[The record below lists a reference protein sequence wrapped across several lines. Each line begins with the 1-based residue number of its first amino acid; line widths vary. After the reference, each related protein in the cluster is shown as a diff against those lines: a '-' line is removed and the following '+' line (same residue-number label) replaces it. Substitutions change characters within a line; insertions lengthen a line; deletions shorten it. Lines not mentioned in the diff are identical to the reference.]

1 MRIDDRARACAR
13 DLLAFLD
20 ASPTPWH
27 AVSEIR
33 RRLEGAGFRRLDES
47 EAWTLRPGEAVYVE
61 RGGSSLAA
69 AVIGERP
76 PWEAGFQ
83 LAGAHVDSPG
93 LRVKIQGEH
102 AKAGLLRLGVEVY
115 GSPILATWADRDLS
129 LAGRVVLRDGDGQRE
144 ALVAFDRALLRLPT
158 AAIHLDREV
167 NAKGLVLHK
176 QDHLP
181 PILAVAAEA
190 LPEGGRLKAL
200 LAERL
205 GAEAGGILNFDLC
218 VVDTQPAAF
227 FGPDEEFLASGRLD
241 NLAMCHALLL
251 PLLARAGRPAAGTAV
266 AAFFDNE
273 ETGSLTARGA
283 DGSLLP
289 DLVERLALA
298 LGGGREET
306 LRACARSFLIS
317 ADMAHAVH
325 PGHLGLYDAQ
335 HHVAMNGGPAIKI
348 NASQR
353 YATDGPGAAR
363 FQRLCEAAGVPCQQY
378 VHRTDLPCG
387 TTIGPIAASR
397 LGVPAVDVGN
407 PMWSMHSVR
416 ESAGAGDPAMMCA
429 ALEAFWS

>member
-1 MRIDDRARACAR
+1 MIDERARGIAR

-27 AVSEIR
+27 ASAELR
-33 RRLEGAGFRRLDES
+33 RRLEAAGFRRLDERV
-47 EAWTLRPGEAVYVE
+47 AWKLSPGEAVYVE
-61 RGGSSLAA
+61 RAGSSVVA
-69 AVIGERP
+69 AVIGEDA

-93 LRVKIQGEH
+93 LRVKIKGEH
-102 AKAGLLRLGVEVY
+102 AKVGLLRLGVEVY
-115 GSPILATWADRDLS
+115 GGPILGTWADRDLS
-129 LAGRVVLRDGDGQRE
+129 LAGRVVLKDGAGERD
-144 ALVAFDRALLRLPT
+144 ALVDFERPLLRLPT
-158 AAIHLDREV
+158 VAIHLDREV
-167 NAKGLVLHK
+167 NNRGLLLHK

-181 PILAVAAEA
+181 PVLAAADDA
-190 LPEGGRLKAL
+190 LPEGGRLRAL

-205 GAEAGGILNFDLC
+205 GVEAPAILNFDLC
-218 VVDTQPAAF
+218 VTDVQPATF
-227 FGPDEEFLASGRLD
+227 FGPDEEFVASGRLD

-251 PLLARAGRPAAGTAV
+251 PLLARAGRGAGGTAV

-289 DLVERLALA
+289 DVVERLALA
-298 LGGGREET
+298 LGASREDW
-306 LRACARSFLIS
+306 LRACARSFLVS

-325 PGHLGLYDAQ
+325 PGYGSLYDPQ
-335 HHVAMNGGPAIKI
+335 HHVELNGGPAIKI

-353 YATDGPGAAR
+353 YATDGLSAAR
-363 FQRLCEAAGVPCQQY
+363 FQRLCESAGVPCQQY

-387 TTIGPIAASR
+387 TTIGPITAAR

-416 ESAGAGDPAMMCA
+416 ESSGAADPAMMCA